1 MTPPR
6 RPAGSLAIAAL
17 LFVAAIARTSHAD
30 DAGTDDAA
38 VSAAAVRAQQLLHDG
53 NELFWADRL
62 SEALQLFEEAYR
74 IYPSPKLLF
83 NIARCE
89 EGLDR
94 RTRAV
99 AHYQRFLREQTSGEP
114 LARAEADQHV
124 TALSAA
130 LVALEVI
137 DAPANAAIQ
146 IDGEPAGLTP
156 LDGPLWLEPG
166 THRVS
171 IDRPGQPLWITS
183 VEGAAGAKVSVT
195 VPKPEAPPANPGAG
209 RSGGSSASG
218 EGHPD
223 GHPSSRLRRW
233 WWLWAGL
240 GLAVVGGA
248 TAVYL
253 MTRCPVSKGTCE

>member
-1 MTPPR
+1 MIVSGETR
-6 RPAGSLAIAAL
+6 
-17 LFVAAIARTSHAD
+17 AD
-30 DAGTDDAA
+30 DAHADGGEDAA
-38 VSAAAVRAQQLLHDG
+38 TAAAARAQQLLHDG
-53 NELFWADRL
+53 NELFWAGHL
-62 SEALQLFEEAYR
+62 PEALKLFEEAHR
-74 IYPSPKLLF
+74 IYASPKLFF

-99 AHYQRFLREQTSGEP
+99 AHYQRFLREETSGEP

-137 DAPANAAIQ
+137 DAPANAAIR
-146 IDGEPAGLTP
+146 IEGEPAGLAP

-171 IDRPGQPLWITS
+171 IDRPGQPLWIAS
-183 VEGAAGAKVSVT
+183 VSGEAGARVSLT
-195 VPKPEAPPANPGAG
+195 VPKPEGPPANSGAG
-209 RSGGSSASG
+209 GGANGGSSTSG
-218 EGHPD
+218 D
-223 GHPSSRLRRW
+223 GHADPAPPSRLRRW
-233 WWLWAGL
+233 WWLWTGL
-240 GLAVVGGA
+240 GLAVIGGT

-253 MTRCPVSKGTCE
+253 MTRCPVSKGVCE